1 MDPALGLAL
10 AVAAGAVVVATVAKL
25 AAELCA
31 AGPGGAAK
39 RRDDVEAGRET
50 TRKWAV
56 VEMPDGTAAL
66 ARKL

>member
-31 AGPGGAAK
+31 AATGDAK
-39 RRDDVEAGRET
+39 RRGDVEAGRET

-56 VEMPDGTAAL
+56 VEMPDGNAAL